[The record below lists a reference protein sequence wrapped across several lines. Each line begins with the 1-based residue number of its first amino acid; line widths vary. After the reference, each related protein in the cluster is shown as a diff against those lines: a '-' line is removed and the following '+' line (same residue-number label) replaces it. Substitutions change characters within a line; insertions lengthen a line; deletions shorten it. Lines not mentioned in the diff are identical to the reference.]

1 MHYFLEGSIKEI
13 GQTQAF
19 GDKFKKREFVIKV
32 EDGQYPEFIKLE
44 LINENVDMLDRYS
57 MNEMVTVAFIVKGKE
72 YMGKYYNNLIAI
84 AIGEVIDGMVE
95 VEFAKSKNNNKEFQK
110 TIENSLKN

>member
-19 GDKFKKREFVIKV
+19 GEKFRKREFVIKI
-32 EDGQYPEFIKLE
+32 EEGTYPEFIKLE
-44 LINENVDMLDRYS
+44 LINENVDILDRFS
-57 MNEMVTVAFIVKGKE
+57 VNEFVTVAFIVKGKE
-72 YMGKYYNNLIAI
+72 YLGKYYNNLVAI

-95 VEFAKSKNNNKEFQK
+95 TEFEKSKNNNKEFQK
-110 TIENSLKN
+110 TIEESVKN

>member
-19 GDKFKKREFVIKV
+19 GDKFKKREFVVKV

-57 MNEMVTVAFIVKGKE
+57 INEIVTVAFIVKGKE
-72 YMGKYYNNLIAI
+72 YMGKYYNNLVAI

-95 VEFAKSKNNNKEFQK
+95 AEFEKSKNKNKEFQK
-110 TIENSLKN
+110 TIENSIK